1 VTAPFAGTQ
10 RLYDAVYSWKDYPA
24 EVERLRPYL
33 RGSTILDVACGTG
46 GHIQHLRGAFEVVG
60 VDIDPGMLEI
70 AGEKNPGVEMLVA
83 DMRDFDLGRRF
94 GTVLCLFSSIGYLES
109 VLDLNAA
116 LACFARHTE
125 PGGAVLVEPWLR
137 RGEFELRPPRLFSHE
152 ADGST
157 VARMGLVE
165 VDGDFTNIRF
175 HYLVGAPGRLEHIE
189 EVHRTRLFSD
199 AEYRGAF
206 AAAGLTVGYDSAGPM
221 GRGIYFGEPA

>member
-1 VTAPFAGTQ
+1 MSGPFAGTQ
-10 RLYDAVYSWKDYPA
+10 QLYDAVYSWKDYPA

-60 VDIDPGMLEI
+60 VDIDPGMLQV
-70 AGEKNPGVEMLVA
+70 AREKNPGIELRQA

-94 GTVLCLFSSIGYLES
+94 ATVVCLFSSIGYLAS
-109 VLDLNAA
+109 VADLQRA
-116 LACFARHTE
+116 LACFARHAE
-125 PGGAVLVEPWLR
+125 PGGTVLVEPWLR
-137 RGEFELRPPRLFSHE
+137 RGEFKIQPPRLFSHE
-152 ADGST
+152 ADGRT

-175 HYLVGAPGRLEHIE
+175 HYLVGSPGRLEHIE

-199 AEYRGAF
+199 AEYRDAF
-206 AAAGLTVGYDSAGPM
+206 ESAGLTVAFDAAGPM
-221 GRGIYFGEPA
+221 GRGLYVGTRA